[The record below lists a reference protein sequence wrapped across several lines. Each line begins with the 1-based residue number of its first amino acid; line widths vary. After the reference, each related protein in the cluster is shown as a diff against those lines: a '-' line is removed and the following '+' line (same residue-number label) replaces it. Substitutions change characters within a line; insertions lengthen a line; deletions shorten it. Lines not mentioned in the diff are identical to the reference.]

1 MKYFPSLSLMTRAL
15 RIGVDDFNRHKMT
28 LVSTKVLR
36 KLIEAALEGVE
47 FDEKWY
53 LKQYGDI
60 ADAHRKGQIV
70 NLREHFITS
79 GYFEGRRPSGRHFD
93 ARWYVSTNK
102 DVADALRQ
110 GRSEEHTSE
119 LQSLMRISYAVFCLK
134 KKKVPTKCINLNYKT
149 DQRHLR

>member
-1 MKYFPSLSLMTRAL
+1 
-15 RIGVDDFNRHKMT
+15 MT

-93 ARWYVSTNK
+93 AW
-102 DVADALRQ
+102 
-110 GRSEEHTSE
+110 RSEERRAGKASVSTCRSRWSPNHD
-119 LQSLMRISYAVFCLK
+119 K
-134 KKKVPTKCINLNYKT
+134 TKTHIVYK
-149 DQRHLR
+149 

>member
-110 GRSEEHTSE
+110 GRLDSPLAHYERVGESEGRPPREDGKDE
-119 LQSLMRISYAVFCLK
+119 V
-134 KKKVPTKCINLNYKT
+134 
-149 DQRHLR
+149 

>member
-93 ARWYVSTNK
+93 ARW
-102 DVADALRQ
+102 
-110 GRSEEHTSE
+110 RSEEHTSE
-119 LQSLMRISYAVFCLK
+119 LQSLMRISYAVFCLTK
-134 KKKVPTKCINLNYKT
+134 KKHYMHKRQRQEHSNSRVQRSTQHTIPTA
-149 DQRHLR
+149 

>member
-93 ARWYVSTNK
+93 AR
-102 DVADALRQ
+102 
-110 GRSEEHTSE
+110 SEEHTSE

-134 KKKVPTKCINLNYKT
+134 TTTINYHLHYIIT
-149 DQRHLR
+149 DA